1 MAPVVSNEV
10 VFTYDKKAKEKV
22 RKCGASAKRKA
33 VQLGKGAQVFSA
45 VIHFN
50 PTHGQL
56 DGAVYVPDG
65 QSIPDVNGF
74 LAELVNGMHGGVRR
88 RRVIRRQR
96 KRTTSEPGQNTVET
110 GDNVEMGEVG
120 SSVQGEPDV
129 VGVEDAKAK
138 EALSGD
144 VDAPH
149 EIEADDDGA
158 AVFGGTVSDVPQD
171 HADVD
176 EDPNNPA
183 GYQLPAD
190 TALFKHDVE
199 GLMGGFVMSD
209 TDTASAMNAAGED
222 SFLGLPEIDLHD
234 LFEMEACASTFRSV
248 GKVEGGDIG

>member
-1 MAPVVSNEV
+1 
-10 VFTYDKKAKEKV
+10 
-22 RKCGASAKRKA
+22 
-33 VQLGKGAQVFSA
+33 
-45 VIHFN
+45 
-50 PTHGQL
+50 
-56 DGAVYVPDG
+56 
-65 QSIPDVNGF
+65 
-74 LAELVNGMHGGVRR
+74 
-88 RRVIRRQR
+88 
-96 KRTTSEPGQNTVET
+96 
-110 GDNVEMGEVG
+110 MGEVG

-158 AVFGGTVSDVPQD
+158 AVFGSTVSDVPQD

-199 GLMGGFVMSD
+199 GLMGGFIMSD

-222 SFLGLPEIDLHD
+222 SFLGREQPLPHVPAELTEVLSKFTGSFVGFPSGSGLQD
-234 LFEMEACASTFRSV
+234 MEGNWTRDMYFRQAHTRC
-248 GKVEGGDIG
+248 KKHMR